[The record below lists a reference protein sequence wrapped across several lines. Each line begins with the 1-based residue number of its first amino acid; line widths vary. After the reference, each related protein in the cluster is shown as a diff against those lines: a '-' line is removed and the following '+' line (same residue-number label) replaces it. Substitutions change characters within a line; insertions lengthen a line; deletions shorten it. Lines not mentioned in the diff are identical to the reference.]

1 MKSFLAR
8 FCLPASCLTLLLAD
22 SALGLKDES
31 NQGRWE
37 KPCDRGPDAVV
48 PGFLV
53 NMGPTGARGI
63 LKANSY
69 VVKYIFDGSPA
80 AGVLKIDDEVTGANG
95 KAFGT
100 HIFGGRHHGLEGPLQ
115 DLGLAIEDSVGGDGV
130 LRLTVNRGGQITTVN
145 VQLEKLGRFADSF
158 PLNCAKTKVLRDRA
172 YKYLIEHP
180 GGVSSQGRCAAAL
193 AMIGADDPKVA
204 AAGKRMA
211 LDWNKPYDTE
221 TWSWHLGFQSIT
233 LAEYQLLTGD
243 DSVKAT
249 LKSSLDLLRYSQWQG
264 EIHHWKVSQFKKPV
278 TQATL
283 DIHQA
288 LYAGGFGHAPYPFVV
303 ARGGGGYGPM
313 QWPTCLALMSWQLGK
328 ECGIESSREGI
339 EDGFKFLEY
348 GTTKAGRIAY
358 GGEFTLNNGP
368 IDTAKWQADTK
379 PGFSAKSGLGYFVY
393 RFSPERRNSKE
404 MMKLHLSNIGNAY
417 KDMADGHA
425 CALMGFTWG
434 LAGTFA
440 SDDASLKKK
449 VFDHYKAWIN
459 LARCHGSDSYVI
471 LPGRDYADSSYYR
484 DNIRNHTTAAI
495 ALLYSYS
502 SPKLRIHGAEPVP
515 RAASGR

>member
-1 MKSFLAR
+1 MKPSYSRFLFLAASLSLL
-8 FCLPASCLTLLLAD
+8 FAGPAA
-22 SALGLKDES
+22 ALKDEN

-37 KPCDRGPDAVV
+37 KPCARGPDAVV

-115 DLGLAIEDSVGGDGV
+115 DLGLAIEDSEGGDGV
-130 LRLTVNRGGQITTVN
+130 LRLTVNRGGQVMTVN
-145 VQLEKLGRFADSF
+145 VQLEKLGRFAETF

-172 YKYLIEHP
+172 YKYLMDHP

-193 AMIGADDPKVA
+193 AMMGADDPKVA

-211 LDWNKPYDTE
+211 LDWNQPYDKQ
-221 TWSWHLGFQSIT
+221 TWSWHLGFQAIT
-233 LAEYQLLTGD
+233 LANYHLLTGD
-243 DSVKAT
+243 DSVKET
-249 LKSSLDLLRYSQWQG
+249 LKSTLELLRYSQWTG
-264 EIHHWKVSQFKKPV
+264 DIKHWKVSQFKKPV
-278 TQATL
+278 EQSVL
-283 DIHQA
+283 DRHQA
-288 LYAGGFGHAPYPFVV
+288 LYAGGFGHAPFPVIV

-313 QWPTCLALMSWQLGK
+313 QWPTCLALMSWELGK
-328 ECGIESSREGI
+328 ECGLDGYGEGI
-339 EDGFKFLEY
+339 DEAFKFLEN

-368 IDTAKWQADTK
+368 VDTAKWQANTN

-393 RFSPERRNSKE
+393 RFSDRANAGE
-404 MMKLHLSNIGNAY
+404 MMKLHLSNIDRAY

-440 SDDASLKKK
+440 SDDEALKKK

-459 LARCHGSDSYVI
+459 LARCHGNDSYVI
-471 LPGRDYADSSYYR
+471 LPARDYADSSYYR
-484 DNIRNHTTAAI
+484 DNIRNHTTAAM
-495 ALLYSYS
+495 ALLYSFS
-502 SPKLRIHGAEPVP
+502 SPKLRIHGVRGATK
-515 RAASGR
+515 RG